1 MVPKSDVAGLGG
13 IGGGRGKG
21 GASSVASDSQPVCG
35 KGGGGGGGGGG
46 TDEPTSSDSAIAPAP
61 LDEPSINGIIG
72 PSDDLYIGGFP
83 GGGAP
88 VGFH

>member
-13 IGGGRGKG
+13 TGGGRGKG
-21 GASSVASDSQPVCG
+21 GASSIDSDSPSACG
-35 KGGGGGGGGGG
+35 KGGGGGGGG
-46 TDEPTSSDSAIAPAP
+46 TDEPTSSDSAIAP
-61 LDEPSINGIIG
+61 LDEPSINGMIG